1 MNKLNWLNG
10 LYNTAS
16 GYITVALSYFIGLDN
31 AALVLL
37 ILAAIDYITGVTAAI
52 VKKEVCSKT
61 CWVGI
66 LKKMAMFALVGVANI
81 VGNELG
87 IDLRIVAISFY
98 TGCEGIS
105 IIENSA
111 RLGLPIPQ
119 KVLDVLYQLKGK
131 GEESEDNESK

>member
-1 MNKLNWLNG
+1 MDKFFSEIFKTLG
-10 LYNTAS
+10 

-66 LKKMAMFALVGVANI
+66 LKKMIMFALVGVANI

-98 TGCEGIS
+98 IGCEGIS

-111 RLGLPIPQ
+111 KIGLPIP
-119 KVLDVLYQLKGK
+119 KKLSDVLEQLKGK
-131 GEESEDNESK
+131 GDSEDDTDK